1 MEKKIKKYYYTIGEV
16 SNLLQLKPYILRYWE
31 KEFQQLKP
39 HKKLGGNRR
48 YNPEDIALLKRIKY
62 MLYIQKYT
70 IEGVRKKLKEMKD
83 MGNQFEFDFDSEKN
97 ERKRK
102 VLSQLKEIRQLL
114 AGDK

>member
-16 SNLLQLKPYILRYWE
+16 SNLLELKPYILRYWE
-31 KEFQQLKP
+31 KEFPQLNP

-48 YNPEDIALLKRIKY
+48 YNPDDIALLKKIKY

-70 IEGVRKKLKEMKD
+70 IDGVRKKLKEIKAL
-83 MGNQFEFDFDSEKN
+83 GNQFEFDFDSDKN

-102 VLSQLKEIRQLL
+102 ILLELREVRKLLKVN
-114 AGDK
+114 K